1 MAMEVKLWTVE
12 ANGLTGVEPG
22 ALDLEDRLED
32 WLCDNIDLLS
42 DDLLVI
48 GRQIHQYG
56 GVLDLLAVD
65 RKGNLVVI
73 ELKRNRT
80 PRDVVAQALDY
91 ASWVKGFDR
100 DDVERYAQK
109 HLSKSFDQ
117 AFTGAFDCEPPEV
130 VNEMQRIY
138 IVASSV
144 DASTQ
149 RIVDYLADTYR
160 VDINAGTFSY
170 FKVAGGEFV
179 ARSMLRED
187 EESVSRRRGRGT
199 RRIATNPLS
208 ARVENG
214 QLVVEFPDNDLTK
227 SWELPEPSDRE
238 EIRRIREEA
247 SAFASAHDATEGQ
260 VATVKKAL
268 TENGYY
274 VAGSRHRD

>member
-1 MAMEVKLWTVE
+1 MAMEVKLWTVGTD
-12 ANGLTGVEPG
+12 GLTAVEPG
-22 ALDLEDRLED
+22 TLDLEDRLEG
-32 WLCDNIDLLS
+32 WLCENIDLLS

-65 RKGNLVVI
+65 REGNLVVI

-91 ASWVKGFDR
+91 ASWVKGLDR
-100 DDVERYAQK
+100 EDVERYAQK
-109 HLSKSFDQ
+109 HLKESFDQ
-117 AFTGAFDCEPPEV
+117 AFRGAFDCNPPEV

-160 VDINAGTFSY
+160 VDINVGTFSY
-170 FKVAGGEFV
+170 FKVAGGELV

-187 EESVSRRRGRGT
+187 EEIVSRRRGRGT
-199 RRIATNPLS
+199 RRIAAKPLS

-214 QLVVEFPDNDLTK
+214 HLVVEFPEDDLTM
-227 SWELPEPSDRE
+227 SWELPEPSDRDA
-238 EIRRIREEA
+238 IRQIREDA
-247 SAFASAHDATEGQ
+247 SAFASDHRATEGQ
-260 VATVKKAL
+260 VASVMKAL
-268 TENGYY
+268 TGNGYY
-274 VAGSRHRD
+274 VAGPRHRD